1 MSLLKCP
8 ECGEQISEYAEKCLK
23 CGCPME
29 VIKHRQ
35 PKMKGHIYAKINGV
49 EYDVTEVTDLLL
61 IYHKKQEL
69 NCPEVRK
76 AYEIIRKEYH
86 IPAGQFERAFNRDTM
101 TVAEINCDPIRQSTQ
116 STKQS
121 SNVPHCPTCGST
133 NIKKISATSKVVGAG
148 LFGLF
153 SKTARSQFECKDCG
167 YKW

>member
-49 EYDVTEVTDLLL
+49 EYDVTEVTNLLL

-86 IPAGQFERAFNRDTM
+86 IPAGQFERAFDRETM

-116 STKQS
+116 SSKQPT
-121 SNVPHCPTCGST
+121 NVPKCPTCGST
-133 NIKKISATSKVVGAG
+133 NIRKIGAG
-148 LFGLF
+148 ERTASILGLGLF
-153 SKTARSQFECKDCG
+153 SRKINKTWKCNNCG
-167 YKW
+167 HTW

>member
-49 EYDVTEVTDLLL
+49 EYDVTEVTNLLL

-86 IPAGQFERAFNRDTM
+86 IPAGQFERAFDRETM

-116 STKQS
+116 QQSSTK
-121 SNVPHCPTCGST
+121 VTCPKCGST
-133 NIKKISATSKVVGAG
+133 SIATTNRGYSFFTGFLGSGKPVNVCQ
-148 LFGLF
+148 
-153 SKTARSQFECKDCG
+153 KCG
-167 YKW
+167 YKWEPGK